1 MASTKV
7 GDIFSKAFS
16 SILEDEKLSKAI
28 EIFQKERQP
37 ALVVLDSKG
46 RYSGMLAQ
54 RWITRSGQDPSTT
67 KVQSLARS
75 APRLAPDDSIGK
87 AARLMIESEIRQL
100 PVFTKDKLLGFV
112 TDEQIIHAVVM
123 NQWGDRKVSETMTR
137 KPYFVEQNEP
147 VGEALNLFR
156 QHDISHAPVLNKGKV
171 VGMVSV
177 IDVVEHLFKPL
188 ERPRRSGFTVD
199 KTKTL
204 SGPVKDIM
212 SEPAV
217 TVSPDTTL
225 KDAEQLMHKNDV
237 HSLVV
242 VEDDFPIGIIT
253 KRDFLEPLAQ
263 MEIKEEALKVQFS
276 AKGVE
281 LDESQKQ
288 YILDDFKSFA
298 QRYGRFLEAGTV
310 FVYLKSYGSNHKGE
324 QLINCRLQFRT
335 KAGNFFS
342 SNDGW
347 NVEAAFRIALE
358 HLERQLVKSK
368 EFEQTKDFRENYLRR
383 IGWPM
388 AEL

>member
-1 MASTKV
+1 LALVKV
-7 GDIFSKAFS
+7 GDIFSKTFS
-16 SILEDEKLSKAI
+16 SIREDEKLSKAI
-28 EIFQKERQP
+28 EIFEKERLP

-46 RYSGMLAQ
+46 IYRGILAQ
-54 RWITRSGQDPSTT
+54 RWITRSGQDPSAT
-67 KVQSLARS
+67 KVQSLSRS
-75 APRLAPDDSIGK
+75 APRLTPEDSIGK

-100 PVFTKDKLLGFV
+100 PVFAKDKLLGFV

-123 NQWGDRKVSETMTR
+123 DQWGDRKVSETMTR
-137 KPYFVEQNEP
+137 KPYFVEENEP
-147 VGEALNLFR
+147 VGEVLNLFR
-156 QHDISHAPVLNKGKV
+156 QHDISHTPVLNKGKV

-204 SGPVKDIM
+204 AGPVKDIM

-263 MEIKEEALKVQFS
+263 MEIKEEALSVQFS

-288 YILDDFKSFA
+288 YIMDDFKSFA
-298 QRYGRFLEAGTV
+298 QRYGKFLEAGTV
-310 FVYLKSYGSNHKGE
+310 FVYMKTYGASHKGE
-324 QLINCRLQFRT
+324 QLINCRLQLRT

-342 SNDGW
+342 SSDGW
-347 NVEAAFRIALE
+347 NLEETFRIALE

>member
-1 MASTKV
+1 MASSKV
-7 GDIFSKAFS
+7 GDVFSKAFS
-16 SILEDEKLSKAI
+16 SIREGEKLSKAI
-28 EIFQKERQP
+28 EIFEKEKPP
-37 ALVVLDSKG
+37 ALAVLDSRGNYKG
-46 RYSGMLAQ
+46 VLAQ

-67 KVQSLARS
+67 KVDTLTRS
-75 APRLAPDDSIGK
+75 APKLTPEDSISK

-123 NQWGDRKVSETMTR
+123 DEWGDRKVSETMTR
-137 KPYFVEQNEP
+137 KPYFVGQNEP
-147 VGEALNLFR
+147 VGEVLNLFR

-204 SGPVKDIM
+204 TGPVKDIM

-217 TVSPDTTL
+217 TVSPDTSL
-225 KDAEQLMHKNDV
+225 KEAEQLMHKNDI

-242 VEDDFPIGIIT
+242 VEDDFPVGIVT

-263 MEIKEEALKVQFS
+263 MDIKEEALTVQFS

-281 LDESQKQ
+281 LDETQKQ
-288 YILDDFKSFA
+288 YIMDEFKSFA
-298 QRYGRFLEAGTV
+298 QRYGKFLEAGTV
-310 FVYLKSYGSNHKGE
+310 FVYLKSYGANHRGD

-335 KAGNFFS
+335 RAGNFFS
-342 SNDGW
+342 SSDGW
-347 NVEAAFRIALE
+347 SAEETFRIALE

-368 EFEQTKDFRENYLRR
+368 EFEQTKDFTENYLRR
-383 IGWPM
+383 IRWPTS
-388 AEL
+388 EL

>member
-1 MASTKV
+1 LALVKV
-7 GDIFSKAFS
+7 GDIFSKTFS
-16 SILEDEKLSKAI
+16 SIREDEKLSKAI
-28 EIFQKERQP
+28 EIFEKERLP

-46 RYSGMLAQ
+46 IYRGILAQ
-54 RWITRSGQDPSTT
+54 RWITRSGQDPSAT
-67 KVQSLARS
+67 KVQSLSRS
-75 APRLAPDDSIGK
+75 APRLTPEDSIGK

-100 PVFTKDKLLGFV
+100 PVFAKDKLLGFV

-123 NQWGDRKVSETMTR
+123 DQWGDRKVSETMTR
-137 KPYFVEQNEP
+137 KPYFVEENEP
-147 VGEALNLFR
+147 VGEVLNLFR
-156 QHDISHAPVLNKGKV
+156 QHDISHSPVLNKGKV

-204 SGPVKDIM
+204 AGPVKDIM

-263 MEIKEEALKVQFS
+263 MEIKEEALSVQFS

-288 YILDDFKSFA
+288 YIMDDFKSFA
-298 QRYGRFLEAGTV
+298 QRYGKFLEAGTV
-310 FVYLKSYGSNHKGE
+310 FVYMKTYGASHKGE
-324 QLINCRLQFRT
+324 QLINCRLQLRT

-342 SNDGW
+342 SSDGW
-347 NVEAAFRIALE
+347 NLEETFRIALE

>member
-1 MASTKV
+1 MASIKV
-7 GDIFSKAFS
+7 GDIFSKTFS

-28 EIFQKERQP
+28 EIFEKERLP

-46 RYSGMLAQ
+46 EYRGMLAQ

-75 APRLAPDDSIGK
+75 APRLTPEDGIGK

-100 PVFTKDKLLGFV
+100 PVFTNDKLLGFV
-112 TDEQIIHAVVM
+112 SDEQIIHAVVVD
-123 NQWGDRKVSETMTR
+123 QWGDRKVSETMTR

-147 VGEALNLFR
+147 VGEVLNLFR

-204 SGPVKDIM
+204 AGPVKDIM

-225 KDAEQLMHKNDV
+225 KDAEQLMHKNGV

-263 MEIKEEALKVQFS
+263 MEIKEEALSVQFS
-276 AKGVE
+276 AKGVD

-298 QRYGRFLEAGTV
+298 QRYGKFLEAGIV
-310 FVYLKSYGSNHKGE
+310 FVYMKTYGANHKGE
-324 QLINCRLQFRT
+324 QLVHCRLQLRT
-335 KAGNFFS
+335 RAGNFFS
-342 SNDGW
+342 SSDGW
-347 NVEAAFRIALE
+347 NLEETFRIALE

>member
-1 MASTKV
+1 
-7 GDIFSKAFS
+7 
-16 SILEDEKLSKAI
+16 
-28 EIFQKERQP
+28 
-37 ALVVLDSKG
+37 
-46 RYSGMLAQ
+46 
-54 RWITRSGQDPSTT
+54 
-67 KVQSLARS
+67 
-75 APRLAPDDSIGK
+75 
-87 AARLMIESEIRQL
+87 
-100 PVFTKDKLLGFV
+100 
-112 TDEQIIHAVVM
+112 
-123 NQWGDRKVSETMTR
+123 MTR
-137 KPYFVEQNEP
+137 KPYFVEQNES
-147 VGEALNLFR
+147 VGEVLNLFR

-204 SGPVKDIM
+204 AGPVKDIM

-242 VEDDFPIGIIT
+242 VEDDFPIGIVT

-263 MEIKEEALKVQFS
+263 METKEEALSVQFS
-276 AKGVE
+276 AKGVD

-288 YILDDFKSFA
+288 YIMDDFKSFA
-298 QRYGRFLEAGTV
+298 QRYGKFLEAGTV
-310 FVYLKSYGSNHKGE
+310 FVYMKTYGANHKGE
-324 QLINCRLQFRT
+324 RLVHCRLQLRT
-335 KAGNFFS
+335 RAGNFFS
-342 SNDGW
+342 SSDGW
-347 NVEAAFRIALE
+347 NLEETFRIALE